1 MPLHLAPARPSDLF
15 LTSTEDR
22 DFVRAALSRPTTQQ
36 FIKFAAVGI
45 LSFAVDWALLV
56 VLVEFVHMDFLVGT
70 TVSFLT
76 SVAVNYALSMRYVF
90 DHRNDMSRKREFTIF
105 AILSCIGLGLN
116 DLYMFIGVSLLNIG
130 YQAMKVI
137 ATFCVTW
144 FNFFS
149 RRKFLASSE

>member
-1 MPLHLAPARPSDLF
+1 M
-15 LTSTEDR
+15 
-22 DFVRAALSRPTTQQ
+22 RAALSRPTTQQ

-56 VLVEFVHMDFLVGT
+56 LFVEVFHLDFLLST
-70 TVSFLT
+70 TVSFLA

-90 DHRNDMSRKREFTIF
+90 DHRDDMSRKREFTIF

-116 DLYMFIGVSLLNIG
+116 DLYMFVGVSILNIG

-144 FNFFS
+144 YNFFS
-149 RRKFLASSE
+149 RKKFLTGSVSGK